1 MKKSKIKKEFE
12 KLGFKVESVDYWWGS
27 KLHVGAKEIY
37 GCIVFLE
44 DSNGLPT
51 KRIEAEGESKKQA
64 GENIITKIKMMC
76 GIEPILT
83 PTGFGYI
90 DFRKEVKV
98 NLKNPFG
105 DEEAKH

>member
-1 MKKSKIKKEFE
+1 M
-12 KLGFKVESVDYWWGS
+12 
-27 KLHVGAKEIY
+27 
-37 GCIVFLE
+37 FLE
-44 DSNGLPT
+44 DSNGLPM

-105 DEEAKH
+105 DEKTNA